1 MDDSFRPGVQLPGC
15 RMNDSANLPLA
26 KPSADVGTE
35 AEWARLMDG
44 FERHLRAEKGLA
56 DLTIRNYRSD
66 LQPLFD
72 FMQVT
77 GILSMEQIDRHSLRD
92 YLAWLMEL
100 GYVRSSV
107 VRKLST
113 VRNLLRWLLRQGLIP
128 SDPLPRRGVVK
139 KDRRLPKF
147 LSAQDMARLLD
158 GIDDSTPA
166 GVRDRAMLEVIYAA
180 GLRVSEAHGLDLS
193 DVNLGARELRVTG
206 KGSKQR
212 VALLGRPA
220 INALSRYLQVVRPE
234 LVATADEPALFL
246 NLKGTRL
253 SQRTIQDRVRRY
265 AGTAGFDGIHT
276 HTLRHSFATHLLD
289 GGADL
294 RVVQELLGHSSPAT
308 TQVYTHVTGAKARQ
322 VYLSAHPRSRRAD
335 KDPAAVEPT
344 L

>member
-1 MDDSFRPGVQLPGC
+1 
-15 RMNDSANLPLA
+15 MNDSASSPLA
-26 KPSADVGTE
+26 RPSADVGTE
-35 AEWARLMDG
+35 DKWARLMDS

-77 GILSMEQIDRHSLRD
+77 GIPSMDQIDRHSLRD

-113 VRNLLRWLLRQGLIP
+113 LRNLLRWLLRQGLIP

-147 LSAQDMARLLD
+147 LSAQDTARLLD

-166 GVRDRAMLEVIYAA
+166 GVRDRALIEVIYAG

-220 INALSRYLQVVRPE
+220 VNALSRYFQVVRPK
-234 LVATADEPALFL
+234 LVATADEPALFV
-246 NLKGTRL
+246 NLKGGRL

-265 AGTAGFDGIHT
+265 AGMAGFDGVHT

-322 VYLSAHPRSRRAD
+322 VYLSAHPRSRRAS
-335 KDPAAVEPT
+335 KDPTGVESTP
-344 L
+344 